1 LANIFSD
8 LSDEEARRVEI
19 TGPLFLSE
27 LVVTSAPERISAEL
41 AKRFADA
48 TRQIDTLRHGTAE
61 QTKRREALEQ
71 STLSHRNN
79 LAEARDR
86 LSRNGSRLDAFRT
99 AWSLISEEKTWTED
113 ALERAKA
120 RSATE
125 ADRLNGAEEHL
136 SGAREAYLY
145 ETRQAQ
151 LKSIENEI
159 ASLRSRRQ
167 YLLNRTSAAERGM
180 SSFREQYTRLS
191 REQVEG
197 LSRVVNPLFGRMHAN
212 RIFDGIKLGDDE
224 DFLRW
229 VAGAGEQFFNPE
241 IDFGQGQRQDLA
253 LSLFLAR
260 ALSIGGTFFL
270 DEPVLR
276 LDELNR
282 VGLLDTF
289 RVISIQS
296 EGRLNLLITTASK
309 TLARHMIEKF
319 DRIGTTETA
328 GGPMPPLRVVELRG
342 NGRIGLERR
351 TVYPASSVD

>member
-1 LANIFSD
+1 
-8 LSDEEARRVEI
+8 V
-19 TGPLFLSE
+19 
-27 LVVTSAPERISAEL
+27 
-41 AKRFADA
+41 
-48 TRQIDTLRHGTAE
+48 
-61 QTKRREALEQ
+61 
-71 STLSHRNN
+71 
-79 LAEARDR
+79 
-86 LSRNGSRLDAFRT
+86 
-99 AWSLISEEKTWTED
+99 WTED

-120 RSATE
+120 RSANE
-125 ADRLNGAEEHL
+125 ADHLNSADEHL

-151 LKSIENEI
+151 LKSFENEI
-159 ASLRSRRQ
+159 ASLRSRRE

-229 VAGAGEQFFNPE
+229 VAGAGEQFFDPE

-270 DEPVLR
+270 GVRPR
-276 LDELNR
+276 N
-282 VGLLDTF
+282 
-289 RVISIQS
+289 
-296 EGRLNLLITTASK
+296 IT
-309 TLARHMIEKF
+309 
-319 DRIGTTETA
+319 G
-328 GGPMPPLRVVELRG
+328 
-342 NGRIGLERR
+342 
-351 TVYPASSVD
+351 